1 MSVQIPPVIGHRG
14 AASRA
19 PENTLAGLRAA
30 AALAVR
36 MVEFDAKLSADGVPV
51 LMHDDTLNRTTDG
64 RGAVRDTPWTALSLL
79 DAGGWFGSAFAGE
92 PVPTL
97 SRALE
102 TCLELGLTAN
112 IEIKPCPGRDADT
125 ALTVVEMVRRVWP
138 EDRPAPLI
146 SSFSET
152 ALSVA
157 REVAPWAPRGL
168 LMVSPPADWSDPVRR
183 LEPATVHLDRRA
195 VTAGVV
201 ADLSARGL
209 PVLAYTVNETEI
221 AAKLFGMG
229 VTAVFSDVPD
239 EVAQAVPVER

>member
-1 MSVQIPPVIGHRG
+1 MAVQVPPVIGHRG

-51 LMHDDTLNRTTDG
+51 LMHDDTLDRTTDG
-64 RGAVRDTPWTALSLL
+64 VGAVRDMPWSVLSTL
-79 DAGGWFGSAFAGE
+79 DAGRWFGPAFAGE

-97 SRALE
+97 TRALE
-102 TCLELGLTAN
+102 TCLDLGLAVN
-112 IEIKPCPGRDADT
+112 VEIKPCPGRDADT
-125 ALTVVEMVRRVWP
+125 ALAVVETVRRVWP

-146 SSFSET
+146 SSFSQA

-157 REVAPWAPRGL
+157 RQAAPWAPRGL
-168 LMVSPPADWSDPVRR
+168 LMVSPAPDWSEPIRR
-183 LEPATVHLDRRA
+183 LDPATVHLDRRA
-195 VTAGVV
+195 VAAEVV

-209 PVLAYTVNETEI
+209 PILAYTVNEADT

-229 VTAVFSDVPD
+229 VAGVFSDVPD
-239 EVAQAVPVER
+239 VVAQAVPAEL